1 MPSDTLYSD
10 FKFAYGTAAPIQDW
24 PYYEVQIVGRDI
36 PQLDENVA
44 EMLEFL
50 GRALDSDEAASGFK
64 LTYDLRNLRV
74 PTLSLLISIAKWAST
89 HERQSAF
96 KERVVASRV
105 CVMKGSKLTFAK
117 LAMTTFFK
125 VSPPTCTTYLVSDL
139 DGEPFAVYEGKEPPT
154 SSNSMRAKQ
163 DPGRPLNVA
172 SSGPPEDSQQV
183 NNYSTIGQHKP
194 GDAAAGVPG
203 EVHKKLTLNA
213 SRSHGARGVSCFT
226 CFGGLFVAR
235 RHKDPELS
243 EQVRELQQQVDE
255 MRERLLQCE
264 KLVMGINQK

>member
-1 MPSDTLYSD
+1 MPSGTLYSD

-50 GRALDSDEAASGFK
+50 GRALESDEVASGFK
-64 LTYDLRNLRV
+64 LTYDFRNLRN
-74 PTLSLLISIAKWAST
+74 PSLSLLISIGKLASA
-89 HERQSAF
+89 HERQRAF

-105 CVMKGSKLTFAK
+105 CVTKGSKLTFAK

-139 DGEPFAVYEGKEPPT
+139 DGEPVAVYECKEPPT
-154 SSNSMRAKQ
+154 SSNSRSAKQ
-163 DPGRPLNVA
+163 DPGRPVNVA
-172 SSGPPEDSQQV
+172 SSGPQENSQQV
-183 NNYSTIGQHKP
+183 NHYSTNGQHKP

-235 RHKDPELS
+235 RHKDPEMS
-243 EQVRELQQQVDE
+243 EQVRELQQQIDE

-264 KLVMGINQK
+264 KVVMGINQK